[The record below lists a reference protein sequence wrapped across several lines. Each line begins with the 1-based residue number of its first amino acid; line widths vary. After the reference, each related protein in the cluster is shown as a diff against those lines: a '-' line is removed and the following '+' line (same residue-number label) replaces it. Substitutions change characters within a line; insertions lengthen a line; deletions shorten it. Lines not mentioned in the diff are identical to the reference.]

1 VISIKNG
8 LEPTCIVRT
17 TIDLLEPKHGTTTH
31 SESSKQQKTFI
42 SQLFIVY
49 LHHNNHIM
57 QIRKLSSRY
66 QATQEER
73 QAQRKDFENILT
85 GLGFRFEWPSGQVNI
100 LWPDGI
106 YLDGAKVWLNDSF
119 EKITLSSARWKSKGD
134 GSMSVNFKVGELLAN
149 PKRTK
154 TKLREIVNKC
164 AEQDRLE
171 AQRKKDREERAELSV
186 KLDQW
191 IKERVNDKSS
201 ARVDSGEILFEIRNQ
216 EGRTAYSVHYNQ
228 ENYEVRV
235 NKYCLRTLNNYD
247 KFNQT
252 RLDELKK
259 EVEEYQQYLNSA
271 NNLITQLRAEYLI
284 D

>member
-1 VISIKNG
+1 
-8 LEPTCIVRT
+8 
-17 TIDLLEPKHGTTTH
+17 
-31 SESSKQQKTFI
+31 
-42 SQLFIVY
+42 
-49 LHHNNHIM
+49 M

-284 D
+284 N

>member
-1 VISIKNG
+1 
-8 LEPTCIVRT
+8 
-17 TIDLLEPKHGTTTH
+17 
-31 SESSKQQKTFI
+31 
-42 SQLFIVY
+42 
-49 LHHNNHIM
+49 M

-85 GLGFRFEWPSGQVNI
+85 GLGFRFEWPNNQVNS

-106 YLDGAKVWLNDSF
+106 FLDGARVWLNDSF

-154 TKLREIVNKC
+154 AKLREIVNKC
-164 AEQDRLE
+164 AEQDRVE

-216 EGRTAYSVHYNQ
+216 EGRTAYTVHYNQ

-235 NKYCLRTLNNYD
+235 NKYCLRLLNSYD

>member
-1 VISIKNG
+1 
-8 LEPTCIVRT
+8 
-17 TIDLLEPKHGTTTH
+17 
-31 SESSKQQKTFI
+31 
-42 SQLFIVY
+42 
-49 LHHNNHIM
+49 M

-85 GLGFRFEWPSGQVNI
+85 GLGFRFQWPSDQVNI

-106 YLDGAKVWLNDSF
+106 YLDGAKVWLNESF
-119 EKITLSSARWKSKGD
+119 DKITLSSARWKSKGD

-171 AQRKKDREERAELSV
+171 VQRKKELEERAELSV
-186 KLDQW
+186 KLDKW
-191 IKERVNDKSS
+191 VKERVNDQSFV
-201 ARVDSGEILFEIRNQ
+201 RVTSDEILFQIQNQ
-216 EGRTAYSVHYNQ
+216 EGRTSYSVHYNK
-228 ENYEVRV
+228 ETYEVRV
-235 NKYCLRTLNNYD
+235 QKHCIRTMNNYD

-284 D
+284 N

>member
-1 VISIKNG
+1 
-8 LEPTCIVRT
+8 
-17 TIDLLEPKHGTTTH
+17 
-31 SESSKQQKTFI
+31 
-42 SQLFIVY
+42 
-49 LHHNNHIM
+49 M
-57 QIRKLSSRY
+57 QIRRLSSRY

-85 GLGFRFEWPSGQVNI
+85 GLSFRFEWPSDQVNS

-106 YLDGAKVWLNDSF
+106 YLDGAKVWLNDSY

-134 GSMSVNFKVGELLAN
+134 GSMSVNFKIGELLAN

-154 TKLREIVNKC
+154 AKLREIVNKC
-164 AEQDRLE
+164 AEQDRVE
-171 AQRKKDREERAELSV
+171 AQRKKERDERAELTV
-186 KLDQW
+186 KLDKW
-191 IKERVNDKSS
+191 IKARVNDKSTAS
-201 ARVDSGEILFEIRNQ
+201 VDGSNNVCIEIRNQ
-216 EGRTAYSVHYNQ
+216 EGRTSYTVYYDQ
-228 ENYEVRV
+228 ETYEVRV
-235 NKYCLRTLNNYD
+235 NKYCLRNLNNYD